1 MTDTQFQGGL
11 TMVAQREPQH
21 MTIDEWREL
30 ERTSYDI
37 KHEYIDGQVYA
48 MSGGSLAH
56 GRIGSNAV
64 RTLEDAL
71 ATAGKPCDV
80 YNSDVAVR
88 LSPRRYTYPDAT
100 VTCDERDQSAPDK
113 TDVQAPCVIVEVL
126 SDSTEAYDRGRKFS
140 LYRACPTV
148 QEYVLV
154 ATKYQSVEVYRRTPQ
169 GWAIYQS
176 YGPGDEIELTSLGV
190 RFPLVALYKNAG
202 VLEAMED
209 LAGEV

>member
-1 MTDTQFQGGL
+1 
-11 TMVAQREPQH
+11 MVAQPLPPRH
-21 MTIDEWREL
+21 MTVDEWREL
-30 ERTSYDI
+30 ERTSHDI

-80 YNSDVAVR
+80 YNSDVAAR
-88 LSPRRYTYPDAT
+88 LSPRRYTYPDAS
-100 VTCDERDQSAPDK
+100 VPSDERDRSSPDK

-126 SDSTEAYDRGRKFS
+126 SDSTEAYDRGRNFG

-154 ATKYQSVEVYRRTPQ
+154 ATRYQAVEVYRRTPQ
-169 GWAIYQS
+169 GWAIYQT
-176 YGPGDEIELTSLGV
+176 YEPCDEIVITRLDD
-190 RFPLVALYKNAG
+190 RVALASLYKNAG

-209 LAGEV
+209 LE